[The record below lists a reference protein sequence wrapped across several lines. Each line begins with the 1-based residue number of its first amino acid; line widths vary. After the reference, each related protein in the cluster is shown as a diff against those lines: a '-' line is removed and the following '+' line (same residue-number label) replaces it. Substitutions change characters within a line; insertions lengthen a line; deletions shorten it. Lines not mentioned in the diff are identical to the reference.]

1 MFLLVLVL
9 AEDVEEGVKCVV
21 WLFYFEIF
29 FCFVFCVFVCVRER
43 EGSYPLL
50 VLMCVLCW
58 VRILYCHGSNK

>member
-29 FCFVFCVFVCVRER
+29 FLLSFVCERER
-43 EGSYPLL
+43 GGGLILS
-50 VLMCVLCW
+50 LC
-58 VRILYCHGSNK
+58 